1 MNSDQVRS
9 WAHAFTQR
17 IAPTHTATLSEN
29 VAAAYNLALNRLPAK
44 QELKNSLLFIESQRA
59 RYSVEQQTNTLGMAF
74 TDFAQ
79 IVLSLNEFIYV
90 D

>member
-1 MNSDQVRS
+1 
-9 WAHAFTQR
+9 
-17 IAPTHTATLSEN
+17 
-29 VAAAYNLALNRLPAK
+29 VAAAYRLALNRLPAK

-59 RYSVEQQTNTLGMAF
+59 RYSAEQQTNTLGMAF